1 MHEVGY
7 TCSCKIHHH
16 IIIIQKISFLRRLFL
31 LVNYC
36 CVCQILVVCVYVF
49 VYGSILCYFQY
60 DINGDGVLEFL
71 LSTSDAEII
80 FVQTDNTLLHGETI
94 KVSLVLPS

>member
-1 MHEVGY
+1 MPNIGG
-7 TCSCKIHHH
+7 
-16 IIIIQKISFLRRLFL
+16 
-31 LVNYC
+31 
-36 CVCQILVVCVYVF
+36 VCIRF

-94 KVSLVLPS
+94 KVSLVPLRAY

>member
-1 MHEVGY
+1 MVFAKY
-7 TCSCKIHHH
+7 WW
-16 IIIIQKISFLRRLFL
+16 
-31 LVNYC
+31 
-36 CVCQILVVCVYVF
+36 CVYTF
-49 VYGSILCYFQY
+49 FILCYFQY

-94 KVSLVLPS
+94 KVSLVLPRAY

>member
-1 MHEVGY
+1 MPNIGG
-7 TCSCKIHHH
+7 
-16 IIIIQKISFLRRLFL
+16 
-31 LVNYC
+31 
-36 CVCQILVVCVYVF
+36 VCICF

-94 KVSLVLPS
+94 KVSLVLPRAY

>member
-1 MHEVGY
+1 MFAKYWWSVY
-7 TCSCKIHHH
+7 TY
-16 IIIIQKISFLRRLFL
+16 LFM
-31 LVNYC
+31 
-36 CVCQILVVCVYVF
+36 VVF
-49 VYGSILCYFQY
+49 CYFQY